1 MKTGATLWFTGLS
14 GAGKTTLCRELAGRL
29 IAFKQPFE
37 HLDGDEVRQV
47 LTADLGFSLQ
57 DRMTNM
63 RRVSYVCQL
72 LNQHGVLVLAS
83 FITPHEIMREYCRS
97 SIANYIEIYVKCP
110 IATCI
115 SRDVK
120 GLYGRALRGEIPG
133 FTGISDPFEE
143 PLRPDLVLETDSKG
157 TGECV
162 EAILLYLREHGY
174 MNV

>member
-14 GAGKTTLCRELAGRL
+14 GAGKTTLCRELASRL
-29 IAFKQPFE
+29 KELHQPFE

-63 RRVSYVCQL
+63 QRVSYVCQL
-72 LNQHGVLVLAS
+72 LNRHQVMVLAS
-83 FITPHEIMREYCRS
+83 FITPHEVMREYCRS
-97 SIANYIEIYVKCP
+97 HIANYIEIYVKCP
-110 IATCI
+110 LGTCI
-115 SRDVK
+115 ERDVK
-120 GLYGRALRGEIPG
+120 GLYSRALRGEIPA

-143 PLRPDLVLETDSKG
+143 PLRPDLVLETDSRS

-174 MNV
+174 IEA

>member
-14 GAGKTTLCRELAGRL
+14 GAGKTTLCRELADRL
-29 IAFKQPFE
+29 RVLNQPFE
-37 HLDGDEVRQV
+37 HLDGDEVRQA

-63 RRVSYVCQL
+63 QRVSYVCQL
-72 LNQHGVLVLAS
+72 LNRHGVMVLAS
-83 FITPHEIMREYCRS
+83 FITPHEVMRAYCRS
-97 SIANYIEIYVKCP
+97 RIAGYIEIYVKCP

-115 SRDVK
+115 ARDVK

-143 PLRPDLVLETDSKG
+143 PIRPDLILETDSQSS
-157 TGECV
+157 GECV

-174 MNV
+174 SNL